1 MCSCQANWRQRQV
14 RIKLGSLRAKFTAMR
29 PEIEQAVQL
38 LRQEQALAVNE
49 ATGVQVESSSQGGSE
64 RHDSIPLFGFAPR
77 GDSQRLAIYFVPCH
91 RPVVS

>member
-49 ATGVQVESSSQGGSE
+49 ATGVQ
-64 RHDSIPLFGFAPR
+64 A
-77 GDSQRLAIYFVPCH
+77 
-91 RPVVS
+91 